1 MPKVPRRRGDH
12 AHRIDLAQQ
21 LAVVPERPGAQLLR
35 HRLAG
40 LGARIHHR
48 HQLAAGRLRVLL
60 RVEAPQVPDP
70 DDGNSDFLHEEA
82 IMPAR
87 AARPEALCVRDDY
100 VDSAS

>member
-1 MPKVPRRRGDH
+1 MPRRRGDH
-12 AHRIDLAQQ
+12 ADRIHLAQQ
-21 LAVVPERPGAQLLR
+21 LAVVSKPPGGKLLR

-40 LGARIHHR
+40 LGARIHHG
-48 HQLAAGRLRVLL
+48 HQLAPCGLCVLL

-87 AARPEALCVRDDY
+87 APLPEELCVRDDY
-100 VDSAS
+100 VDSASRR